1 MRLVKTYLDLSLP
14 TSNIHF
20 LMSERNRGDTFSG
33 FEKLTENL
41 VQEIFTHLLNF
52 NLKPAR
58 ISFIGH
64 SLGSWPPRVGIV
76 KGIGAVSV
84 SVSVRGCCEVEIRI
98 GLGAGERGHP
108 SFD

>member
-41 VQEIFTHLLNF
+41 VQEIFTHLVNF

-64 SLGSWPPRVGIV
+64 SLGSSP
-76 KGIGAVSV
+76 
-84 SVSVRGCCEVEIRI
+84 
-98 GLGAGERGHP
+98 GLG
-108 SFD
+108 F